1 MDVYIGS
8 LLCKIGALTSDVT
21 IAVSTLSLILVAAK
35 RLVAVFFPS
44 HYRRITAKKRQFLM
58 LCTWIAAMAIHSPY
72 FYTFRLETENGN
84 VLCVTNS
91 EPAFN
96 HESTHTRFYTAL
108 LVTVLIVPLI
118 TVCILQTITLS
129 KLRDD
134 EMESLRTPIANKRHK
149 KRKKMLLKMSLVIAL
164 AFALCWLLF
173 IAFQFIHLLFPSSI
187 ANCSLGFRVFTQ
199 FAILFSLCHCIV
211 NPCICFM
218 PDSCWTKIHN

>member
-1 MDVYIGS
+1 
-8 LLCKIGALTSDVT
+8 
-21 IAVSTLSLILVAAK
+21 
-35 RLVAVFFPS
+35 
-44 HYRRITAKKRQFLM
+44 M

-218 PDSCWTKIHN
+218 PDSCWTKIHNWGEETREGNSLLTVLWHFLSSTWTRPPRRKRVNQNLNWKQYGLVAFFVTCT